1 MADNYLEKKMEDLR
15 MGKTGASAPR
25 RRLTPGAGR
34 ICFDFPP
41 RRVLVAG
48 GCHGIGEA
56 IVDAYLHAG
65 CKVAVFDSDR
75 DKGSAMARDK
85 GIRFYPID
93 CSDHTPS
100 PSRPIQPYPSQ
111 SRPIKSH
118 LAPSI
123 PIPPHSAPY
132 SAFANL
138 LKAWRDIDIIIVNA
152 ALSDSAPYSS
162 SPISPYSAPFCSI
175 LPHLW
180 AEHRHRYP
188 IPTDY
193 PGRFILLLPTE
204 EERFPS
210 VSEFDSSSDP
220 TIDSP
225 SASEFGSLS
234 GSVQQALLAAK
245 DLSPLG
251 ITANILRLAPEAA
264 NPAADIAPTK
274 ADIAP
279 TKNAAYSR
287 IISRILLLSL
297 PSASFISGIDIPA
310 P

>member
-15 MGKTGASAPR
+15 MGKNGTSAPR
-25 RRLTPGAGR
+25 RRLSPGAGK
-34 ICFDFPP
+34 ICFDFPT

-56 IVDAYLHAG
+56 IIDAYLHAG
-65 CKVAVFDSDR
+65 CKVAVFDTDK

-93 CSDHTPS
+93 CSDALS
-100 PSRPIQPYPSQ
+100 PSRPIQP
-111 SRPIKSH
+111 
-118 LAPSI
+118 
-123 PIPPHSAPY
+123 HSALSSALS

-138 LKAWRDIDIIIVNA
+138 LKAWRNIDIIIINA
-152 ALSDSAPYSS
+152 SSPSSPLSPHTPLSI
-162 SPISPYSAPFCSI
+162 PISPNSAPFSSI

-193 PGRFILLLPTE
+193 AGRFILLLPSDE
-204 EERFPS
+204 EA
-210 VSEFDSSSDP
+210 DIAISD
-220 TIDSP
+220 
-225 SASEFGSLS
+225 
-234 GSVQQALLAAK
+234 LA
-245 DLSPLG
+245 PLG
-251 ITANILRLAPEAA
+251 ITTNILRLAPQS
-264 NPAADIAPTK
+264 NLPDLADT
-274 ADIAP
+274 P

-297 PSASFISGIDIPA
+297 PSASFITGMDIPTN
-310 P
+310 

>member
-1 MADNYLEKKMEDLR
+1 MEDLR

-25 RRLTPGAGR
+25 RRLAPGAGK
-34 ICFDFPP
+34 ICFDFPT

-100 PSRPIQPYPSQ
+100 PSRPLQ
-111 SRPIKSH
+111 
-118 LAPSI
+118 
-123 PIPPHSAPY
+123 PHSALSSALS

-138 LKAWRDIDIIIVNA
+138 LKAWRDIDIIIINA
-152 ALSDSAPYSS
+152 ASPSV
-162 SPISPYSAPFCSI
+162 PISPHTSLSIPISSYSAPFI
-175 LPHLW
+175 PLLPRLW

-210 VSEFDSSSDP
+210 TSEFDSSSYPAIDYPSASEFDSSSDP

-225 SASEFGSLS
+225 SASESGSLS
-234 GSVQQALLAAK
+234 GSVQRALLAAK
-245 DLSPLG
+245 DLSSLG

-274 ADIAP
+274 ADIDP

>member
-15 MGKTGASAPR
+15 MGKTGTSAPR
-25 RRLTPGAGR
+25 RRLSPGAGK
-34 ICFDFPP
+34 ICFDFPT

-56 IVDAYLHAG
+56 IVDAYLHTG
-65 CKVAVFDSDR
+65 CKVAVFDTDK

-85 GIRFYPID
+85 GIRFYPISP
-93 CSDHTPS
+93 SDPTPS
-100 PSRPIQPYPSQ
+100 PSHPIQPYPSP
-111 SRPIKSH
+111 SHPIQPH
-118 LAPSI
+118 LAPSS

-138 LKAWRDIDIIIVNA
+138 LKAWRDIDIIIINA
-152 ALSDSAPYSS
+152 ASPS
-162 SPISPYSAPFCSI
+162 SPISPYSAPFSSL

-193 PGRFILLLPTE
+193 AGRFILLLPSDE
-204 EERFPS
+204 EA
-210 VSEFDSSSDP
+210 DIAISD
-220 TIDSP
+220 
-225 SASEFGSLS
+225 
-234 GSVQQALLAAK
+234 LA
-245 DLSPLG
+245 PLG
-251 ITANILRLAPEAA
+251 ITTNILRVAPQSNLPDLA
-264 NPAADIAPTK
+264 DT
-274 ADIAP
+274 P

-297 PSASFISGIDIPA
+297 PSASFITGMDIPTNEN

>member
-1 MADNYLEKKMEDLR
+1 MEDLR

-65 CKVAVFDSDR
+65 CKVAVFDTDK

-100 PSRPIQPYPSQ
+100 PSRPLQ
-111 SRPIKSH
+111 
-118 LAPSI
+118 
-123 PIPPHSAPY
+123 PHSVPY
-132 SAFANL
+132 CALSSAFANL
-138 LKAWRDIDIIIVNA
+138 LKAWRDIDIIIINA
-152 ALSDSAPYSS
+152 ASPSVPISPHTPLS
-162 SPISPYSAPFCSI
+162 SPISPYSAPFSSI

-193 PGRFILLLPTE
+193 AGRFILLLPSE
-204 EERFPS
+204 KEDSPS
-210 VSEFDSSSDP
+210 ASEFDSSSDP

-234 GSVQQALLAAK
+234 GSVQRALLAAK
-245 DLSPLG
+245 DLSSLG
-251 ITANILRLAPEAA
+251 ITANILRLVPEAA

-274 ADIAP
+274 ADIDP

>member
-56 IVDAYLHAG
+56 IVDAYLHVG

-100 PSRPIQPYPSQ
+100 PSRPLQPYPSQ

-152 ALSDSAPYSS
+152 ALSDSAPSSS

-175 LPHLW
+175 LPQLW

-193 PGRFILLLPTE
+193 PGRFILLLPSDE
-204 EERFPS
+204 EA
-210 VSEFDSSSDP
+210 DIAISDL
-220 TIDSP
+220 T
-225 SASEFGSLS
+225 
-234 GSVQQALLAAK
+234 
-245 DLSPLG
+245 PLG
-251 ITANILRLAPEAA
+251 ITTNILRVAPQSNLPDLA
-264 NPAADIAPTK
+264 DST
-274 ADIAP
+274 

-297 PSASFISGIDIPA
+297 PSASFITGIDIPA
-310 P
+310 DGNS